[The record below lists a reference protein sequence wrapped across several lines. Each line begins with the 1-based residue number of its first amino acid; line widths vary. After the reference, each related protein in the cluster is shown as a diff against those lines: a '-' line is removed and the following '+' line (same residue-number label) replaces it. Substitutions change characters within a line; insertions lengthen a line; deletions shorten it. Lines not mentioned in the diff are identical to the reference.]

1 MSEQLRQYLQL
12 RINGENNSIFQ
23 HTLQSLPMSSK
34 LPNALEPQRPALQ
47 NDFFTEKNT
56 HNPHKRWNN
65 SSVSGFLSFMR
76 FKIVAFC
83 EGQPEKIWT
92 SLPQRRLHTFT
103 KVKIWKS
110 LRRRFR
116 AESYVQPQMRLVNI
130 SSVPTVKGKLE
141 LSQGGQLTKSP
152 RSACFHFDGYWKET
166 SVSQQLALRKC
177 KKSFLWE
184 LTDRCDD
191 LEYLYTWICLSQ
203 TSQFDDI
210 HCYRMNGLT
219 YANFVFIV
227 VLYMFLYKKYIYNYL
242 YIYK

>member
-1 MSEQLRQYLQL
+1 MNWYDLYTILYDTHFDLTTTCTKDLGGKDSCKCANNCVNTFSWEST
-12 RINGENNSIFQ
+12 ENSSIFQ

-47 NDFFTEKNT
+47 NDFFTEKKTLT
-56 HNPHKRWNN
+56 HTIPISVENN

-116 AESYVQPQMRLVNI
+116 AESYVQP
-130 SSVPTVKGKLE
+130 
-141 LSQGGQLTKSP
+141 
-152 RSACFHFDGYWKET
+152 
-166 SVSQQLALRKC
+166 
-177 KKSFLWE
+177 
-184 LTDRCDD
+184 
-191 LEYLYTWICLSQ
+191 
-203 TSQFDDI
+203 
-210 HCYRMNGLT
+210 
-219 YANFVFIV
+219 
-227 VLYMFLYKKYIYNYL
+227 
-242 YIYK
+242 